1 MATGDEIRK
10 SFASDAAA
18 YAAGVQLRQIG
29 AADAEA
35 LASVITNPKKA
46 KPSAI
51 TKTAVTSADISA
63 KTAAAID
70 TGNRPHVCLNVET
83 TTASGSITIALAKYD
98 TAAAFLGLSNS
109 WTFTAQGVLRNGA
122 AGKYVCEANIFD
134 VGDASWCEP
143 VVLSINDTSV
153 DIFMTVL

>member
-10 SFASDAAA
+10 SFASDAAT

-51 TKTAVTSADISA
+51 TKTAVTSADIST

-83 TTASGSITIALAKYD
+83 TTATGSITIALAKYD

-109 WTFTAQGVLRNGA
+109 WTFAAQSVLRNGA
-122 AGKYVCEANIFD
+122 AGKYVCESNIFD
-134 VGDASWCEP
+134 VGDASWVEP

>member
-1 MATGDEIRK
+1 MAIGDEIRK
-10 SFASDAAA
+10 SFASDAAT

-51 TKTAVTSADISA
+51 TKTAVTAADIST
-63 KTAAAID
+63 KTGAAVD

-83 TTASGSITIALAKYD
+83 TTANGSITIAVAKYD
-98 TAAAFLGLSNS
+98 TAGAFLGLSSS
-109 WTFTAQGVLRNGA
+109 WSLQAQGVLRNGA
-122 AGKYVCEANIFD
+122 AGKYICESAIFD
-134 VGDASWCEP
+134 TGDASWVEP
-143 VVLSINDTSV
+143 VVLAINDTSV
-153 DIFMTVL
+153 DIFLTVL